1 MSFDHIKMDILPND
15 FIYRANYEKCIALRI
30 STIPYRKKC
39 INKTETPFANT
50 NKTQLMGWGLV
61 FVVTSSFITY

>member
-1 MSFDHIKMDILPND
+1 MSFDHIKMDILAND
-15 FIYRANYEKCIALRI
+15 FIDRTNYAKCIAPRLSII
-30 STIPYRKKC
+30 SKKC